1 MANKIRNIRAFVFAW
16 SLAVLMALAS
26 VATVL
31 ADNGKGSWP

>member
-1 MANKIRNIRAFVFAW
+1 MATWIRKIRPIVFAW

-31 ADNGKGSWP
+31 ADNDKGGWP

>member
-1 MANKIRNIRAFVFAW
+1 MATRIRKIRAIVFAW

-31 ADNGKGSWP
+31 ADNTKGSWP

>member
-1 MANKIRNIRAFVFAW
+1 MVTWIRKIRPIVFAW

-31 ADNGKGSWP
+31 ADNDKGSWP